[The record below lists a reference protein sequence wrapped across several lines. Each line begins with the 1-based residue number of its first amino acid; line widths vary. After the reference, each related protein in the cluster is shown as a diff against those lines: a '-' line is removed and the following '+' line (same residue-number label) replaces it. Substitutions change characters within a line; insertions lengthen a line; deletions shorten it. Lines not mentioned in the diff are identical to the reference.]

1 MSERKRHF
9 DLGRWS
15 SDIRVLKENDGFTL
29 TEMLL
34 VLFILTAV
42 VGFTIPAYKVFY
54 TEQEEKRFFDVL
66 LQDIYFAQSESYKT
80 KTSVL
85 VVFHADATSYKIA
98 RNARDVI
105 LERQMPPS
113 VSFKTSSNITNIYYN
128 PEASIVNPGTL
139 RFGTSEGE
147 KTITVHLGKG
157 RVVFSG

>member
-1 MSERKRHF
+1 
-9 DLGRWS
+9 
-15 SDIRVLKENDGFTL
+15 
-29 TEMLL
+29 MLL
-34 VLFILTAV
+34 VLFIVMTS
-42 VGFTIPAYKVFY
+42 VGITLPVYKVFH
-54 TEQEEKRFFDVL
+54 TEQEERRFFDAL

-85 VVFHADATSYKIA
+85 IVFHADATSYKIA

-105 LERQMPPS
+105 LERQMPS
-113 VSFKTSSNITNIYYN
+113 SISFKASSNITNIYFN
-128 PEASIVNPGTL
+128 PEASVVNPGTL